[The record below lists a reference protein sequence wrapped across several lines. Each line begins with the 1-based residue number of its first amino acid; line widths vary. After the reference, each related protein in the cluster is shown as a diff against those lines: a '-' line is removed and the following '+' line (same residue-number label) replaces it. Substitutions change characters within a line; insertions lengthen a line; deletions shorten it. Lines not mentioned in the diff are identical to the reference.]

1 MKIISRAAALL
12 LLMSFSKQGFSQTNK
27 SIWNYKPAEVVM
39 NEAWDIPQFVKF
51 DDKNRPSIEQLKNY
65 LETRYAFALKMVKE
79 ETDEIGWTHYR
90 YCQVQNGYEVTNTM
104 MIFHA
109 INGQVISYNGEMF
122 PISNQETT
130 YGINEKDALKFAT
143 QYMGAKI
150 YKWELPD
157 QEAFIKIEQ
166 EDPNA
171 TFLPK
176 GELVYKSLGDISKPT
191 NFVLCWKFN
200 IYAHEPMARKYIY
213 VDANTSSILGEEDLI
228 HTGDAKGTA
237 VTKYAGTRTITTDST
252 ATNNFRLREKGG
264 RGDGVETY
272 NLQQATAY
280 TNTDFV
286 DADNNWNNKNAN
298 KDEVATDAHFG
309 AESTY
314 DYYKKNHNRNSY
326 NNTGSKLLSY
336 VHYSTKYD
344 NAFWD
349 GQRMTYGDGNQLS
362 PLTCVDI
369 CGHELAHGVT
379 GNSAKLVY
387 SYESGALNE
396 SFSDIFGTLVEFYVK
411 GSNGNY
417 LIGEDAGGGQPLRSM
432 KNPTFYGNAA
442 AYKDSYWITG
452 SQDNGGVHY
461 NSGVQNRWFYIVTEG
476 DSATNFKGNA
486 YNVKGIGQT
495 KSAKIAYRN
504 LTYYL
509 TPNSNYA
516 ASRLYSIQAAKDL
529 YGSCSD
535 EVKQVTNAWYAVNVG
550 KAFDTIVDA
559 QFTANKTKFCNAKDT
574 VYFTNSSAM
583 FASSLWNFGDGTT
596 SNLDNPK
603 HVYNKYGIFNV
614 KIFITGCLGGSDS
627 LAINQYITID
637 STLLTCKSVSL
648 PLSGTG
654 TTQTNCFGSLKDN
667 GGDLNYSNNADGTI
681 TISPTNASVVTLT
694 FNSFSFASG
703 DYLSIYDGPNTS
715 SNLIGQYT
723 GSSLPNG
730 GTITSMGGSITIRQT
745 TDNTGTSTGFELNW
759 QCYAK
764 VPNDVGI
771 LKVHNTVGR
780 ANTSITLSSA
790 EKIKVLVKNF
800 GSNAVSN
807 IPLLYNINGLG
818 NVYDTVKTTMNSGD
832 TLTFTFTKTANF
844 SAGGYYQIASQTNF
858 ANDTA
863 SNNDQCV
870 KIIKNIKNSPA
881 SLPYFQGFETDGNI
895 YTQQNV
901 IGLDSTDEF
910 DFTTSRS
917 DNGRLR
923 LAAGAGFP
931 NSGTH
936 AATMD
941 QFPAQSG
948 SGPYAIN
955 YLILTLNMSKYNT
968 NEKIYLDFSY
978 QNHGEEQ
985 NTNDKVW
992 VRGSDKSTWLQ
1003 IYDLYTNQ
1011 PQQDNY
1017 KAVQDLDISALL
1029 KTNSQSFSGSFQV
1042 RFGQEDNGAASPGQ
1056 GGDGYTFDDITIWK
1070 ETFDLSVINIQNPT
1084 TECDIGTQPVK
1095 VTLTNRGGPISNLT
1109 VPISYTVN
1117 GGQPV
1122 TENATVTI
1130 GKGQSYTYTFTQTIN
1145 FATTGNYDM
1154 VSYVSWS
1161 KDSDRT
1167 NDTFNVSIYNAP
1179 AIVKPTVTIVGD
1191 TTFCQGDSV
1200 MLTASA
1206 GYTSYSW
1213 SNNAGFTQSVI
1224 LKGTGSYI
1232 CTVKNQY
1239 GCMAQSIPVKIS
1251 VSPLPQA
1258 GFGWNTPVPNLT
1270 VTFSNQ
1276 SSYATSYMWEF
1287 GDGDT
1292 SSVYSPVH
1300 TFPAYGKYPVKLTA
1314 TNNCGSHFSTFD
1326 VNVNLKMGVGSAQN
1340 ENSIELW
1347 PNPTNSELY
1356 IKGLTIPTKIN
1367 IIDVQ
1372 GRIVKT
1378 QTIYPNQSLLVE
1390 NLPAGIYMAQLF
1402 LANIKSDS
1410 YQVVNLKFVKE

>member
-1 MKIISRAAALL
+1 MRNILRAVALSML
-12 LLMSFSKQGFSQTNK
+12 TALYFQGFSQNNQ
-27 SIWNYKPAEVVM
+27 SIGNFKTSEVIM
-39 NEAWDIPQFVKF
+39 NEAWGVPQFVKF
-51 DDKNRPSIEQLKNY
+51 DDKNRPGIEQLKNQ
-65 LETRYAFALKMVKE
+65 LESEYAFELKLMKAE
-79 ETDEIGWTHYR
+79 IDEIGWTHYR
-90 YCQVQNGYEVTNTM
+90 YRQMVNGYEIANTM
-104 MIFHA
+104 IIFHT
-109 INGQVISYNGEMF
+109 INGQVISYNGDYYPNLVVMADYD
-122 PISNQETT
+122 IA
-130 YGINEKDALKFAT
+130 EKEALKFAT

-150 YKWELPD
+150 YKWQLPQ

-166 EDPNA
+166 EDPKA

-176 GELVYKSLGDISKPT
+176 GELVYKSVGDVYHQTTFK
-191 NFVLCWKFN
+191 LCWKFN

-213 VDANTSSILGEEDLI
+213 VDAKNGNIMGEEDLL

-237 VTKYAGTRTITTDST
+237 VTKYAGKQTITTDST
-252 ATNNFRLREKGG
+252 AIEFRLREKGG
-264 RGDGVETY
+264 RGNGIETY
-272 NLQQATAY
+272 NLQQGTSY
-280 TNTDFV
+280 TNTDFT
-286 DADNNWNNKNAN
+286 DADNYWNNKNAN

-326 NNTGSKLLSY
+326 NNSGGKLLSY
-336 VHYSTKYD
+336 VHYSTQYD

-362 PLTCVDI
+362 PLTCLDV
-369 CGHELAHGVT
+369 CGHELTHGVT
-379 GNSAKLVY
+379 GNSAQLQY

-396 SFSDIFGTLVEFYVK
+396 SFSDIFGTMVEFYVK
-411 GSNGNY
+411 GTNGNY

-432 KNPTFYGNAA
+432 KNPTFFSNPG
-442 AYKDSYWITG
+442 AYKDSYWVTG
-452 SQDNGGVHY
+452 AQDNGGVHY
-461 NSGVQNRWFYIVTEG
+461 NSGVQNHWFYIVTEG
-476 DSATNFKGNA
+476 DSSSNFLGKV

-495 KSAKIAYRN
+495 KSAKITYRN

-509 TPNSNYA
+509 TPTSNYA

-529 YGSCSD
+529 YGGCSD

-550 KAFDTIVDA
+550 KAYDTTIKA
-559 QFTANKTKFCNAKDT
+559 QFAANKTKFCNAKDT
-574 VYFTNSSAM
+574 VYFTNTSAM
-583 FASSLWNFGDGTT
+583 FSSSTWGFGDGTT
-596 SNLDNPK
+596 STADNPK
-603 HVYNKYGIFNV
+603 HVYNKYGSFNV
-614 KIFITGCLGGSDS
+614 KLYITGCLGGYDS
-627 LAINQYITID
+627 VLINQYITID
-637 STLLTCKSVSL
+637 STMLSCKSVSL
-648 PLSGTG
+648 SISGSG

-667 GGDLNYSNNADGTI
+667 GGDLNYSNNTDGSI

-694 FNSFSFASG
+694 FNSFSFAVG
-703 DYLSIYDGPNTS
+703 DYLSIYDGPNMS

-723 GSSLPNG
+723 GNSLPNG

-745 TDNTGTSTGFELNW
+745 TDNTGVSTGFELNW

-771 LKVHNTVGR
+771 LKIHNTIGR
-780 ANTSITLSSA
+780 ANTSLSLSTS

-800 GSNAVSN
+800 GSNALTK
-807 IPLLYNINGLG
+807 IPLSYNINGLG

-832 TLTFTFTKTANF
+832 TLTFTFSNTVDL
-844 SAGGYYQIASQTNF
+844 SVGGYYQIASQTHLV
-858 ANDTA
+858 NDTA
-863 SNNDQCV
+863 TNNDQNI
-870 KIIKNIKNSPA
+870 KIIKNIKNAPTK
-881 SLPYFQGFETDGNI
+881 LPYFQGFETDGSI
-895 YTQQNV
+895 YTQQNI

-910 DFTTSRS
+910 DFATSRP

-941 QFPAQSG
+941 QFPAQSS

-955 YLILTLNMSKYNT
+955 YLTLTLNMTKYST
-968 NEKIYLDFSY
+968 NEKIYLDFAY

-985 NTNDKVW
+985 NANDKVW
-992 VRGSDKSTWLQ
+992 VRGSDKSAWIQ
-1003 IYDLYTNQ
+1003 IYDLFANQ

-1017 KAVQDLDISALL
+1017 KSVQDLDISSLL
-1029 KTNSQSFSGSFQV
+1029 KSNSQSFSSSFQV
-1042 RFGQEDNGAASPGQ
+1042 RFGQEDNNGATPGQ
-1056 GGDGYTFDDITIWK
+1056 TGDGYTFDDITIWK
-1070 ETFDLSVINIQNPT
+1070 ETFDLSVTNIQNPT
-1084 TECDIGTQPVK
+1084 TGCNIGTQPVK
-1095 VTLTNRGGPISNLT
+1095 ITLTNKGGPISNLT
-1109 VPISYTVN
+1109 VPVSYRVN
-1117 GGQPV
+1117 GGQAV
-1122 TENATVTI
+1122 TENPTITI
-1130 GKGQSYTYTFTQTIN
+1130 GKGQSYTYTFTQTLN
-1145 FATTGNYDM
+1145 FAATGNYDI

-1167 NDTFNVSIYNAP
+1167 NDTFNVSVYNAP
-1179 AIVKPTVTIVGD
+1179 AIVKPVVTIQGD

-1200 MLTASA
+1200 SLTASA

-1224 LKGTGSYI
+1224 LKGTGNYI

-1239 GCMAQSIPVKIS
+1239 GCMAQSTPVKIS

-1270 VTFSNQ
+1270 VTFNNQ
-1276 SSYATSYMWEF
+1276 SSYATSYLWEF

-1292 SSVYSPVH
+1292 SSAYSPVH
-1300 TFPAYGKYPVKLTA
+1300 TFPTFGKYPVKLTA

-1326 VNVNLKMGVGSAQN
+1326 VNVNLKMGVEPAQN
-1340 ENSIELW
+1340 QNKIELW

-1356 IKGLTIPTKIN
+1356 IKGLTGPTKMN

-1372 GRIVKT
+1372 GKMVRT
-1378 QTIYPNQSLLVE
+1378 QTIYPNQSLSVE
-1390 NLPAGIYMAQLF
+1390 NLPAGIYMTQIF
-1402 LANIKSDS
+1402 LDS
-1410 YQVVNLKFVKE
+1410 TKVINLKFVKE